1 MIEGTSARPG
11 PGAPLDFYEIQKKQ
25 WTKSL
30 AVLAVLLLFAAFA
43 LGILLLIVWTA
54 VGALSGRLP
63 FETPGFWVRFWIVDG
78 ILAVLLAAVQYLDAR
93 KFGGAVILK
102 RLGAQL
108 PDRADRYHLM
118 LENIV
123 EEIRLAAGLPKVKA
137 YVLPDGAVN
146 SLAVIEPDTTPAV
159 AVTEGM
165 LAEFTRDELEAAV
178 AHELAHIARGDAFVL
193 TLVCSTANAFE
204 RLREMLEPDVEVPI
218 GMPGNRSRAGGSV
231 LGAVAALSSFVVHML
246 GLLVSRERELLAD
259 AAAVELG
266 RSPAALAR
274 AIHKAYIRNSFVG
287 DFNRTYGPL
296 FIVPP
301 RSKAE
306 AGGFFA
312 RHASTHPPVAKRI
325 AILAE
330 MAHTTPLALR
340 AQIEETQSGRERAK
354 LVFPA
359 LAELRRDG
367 TPPENG
373 AWPEQSS
380 ASPAGKCPRCLVPLS
395 ASLYEGVPVKICSR
409 CLGKLVHQD
418 YIDRILARTE
428 ISFSPALVKRAEE
441 FAGTVLWNPLKKQK
455 RGDKASPPPP
465 CPACGYGLASRPYN
479 YQYFLPVERCLNCGR
494 IWFDADELEILQ
506 ILVERAKKN

>member
-1 MIEGTSARPG
+1 MAQGTSAERRT
-11 PGAPLDFYEIQKKQ
+11 GAPLDFYELQKQ
-25 WTKSL
+25 QRTKSL

-54 VGALSGRLP
+54 VGAISGRLP
-63 FETPGFWVRFWIVDG
+63 FMAPGFWLRFWIVDG
-78 ILAVLLAAVQYLDAR
+78 ILAVLLAAVQYHDAR
-93 KFGGAVILK
+93 KFGGAFILK

-204 RLREMLEPDVEVPI
+204 RLREMLEPDVEAAACT
-218 GMPGNRSRAGGSV
+218 PGNRPRADGSI
-231 LGAVAALSSFVVHML
+231 LGAIAALSSFVVSLL
-246 GLLVSRERELLAD
+246 GMLVSRERELLAD

-274 AIHKAYIRNSFVG
+274 AIHKAYVRNSFVG

-301 RSKAE
+301 RSKPE
-306 AGGFFA
+306 TRGFWT
-312 RHASTHPPVAKRI
+312 RLASTHPPVAQRI

-330 MAHTTPLALR
+330 MAHTTPRALL

-354 LVFPA
+354 IVFPA

-367 TPPENG
+367 TRPENG
-373 AWPEQSS
+373 AWPEKSAASS
-380 ASPAGKCPRCLVPLS
+380 AGQCPRCLIPLT
-395 ASLYEGVPVKICSR
+395 ASLYEGVPVKICGR

-418 YIDRILARTE
+418 YINRILARTE
-428 ISFSPALVKRAEE
+428 IAFSPALVKQAED
-441 FAGTVLWNPLKKQK
+441 FAGTALWNPLKKQK
-455 RGDKASPPPP
+455 HGDKTAPPPP

-479 YQYFLPVERCLNCGR
+479 YQYFLPVERCLNCER
-494 IWFDADELEILQ
+494 VWFDADELEILQ
-506 ILVERAKKN
+506 ILVERAKKT